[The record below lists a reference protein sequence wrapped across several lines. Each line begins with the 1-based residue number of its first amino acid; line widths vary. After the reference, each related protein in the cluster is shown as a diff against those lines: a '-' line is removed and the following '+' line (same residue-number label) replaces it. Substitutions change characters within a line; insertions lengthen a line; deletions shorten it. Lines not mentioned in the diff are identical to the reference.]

1 MYPRRLSTDLTV
13 TSPPAQV
20 ELSPEAHAKLSERN
34 KLDLALYEHF
44 HLLATLQR
52 ARRRGEQ
59 TLEEHIARTHA
70 PESLELAFY
79 NDSIRI
85 VVTRSPEGGIYS

>member
-1 MYPRRLSTDLTV
+1 
-13 TSPPAQV
+13 V

-34 KLDLALYEHF
+34 KLDLELYEHF

-52 ARRRGEQ
+52 ERRRGEQ
-59 TLEEHIARTHA
+59 TLEEHINQTHA